1 MRDIKDSPTLD
12 LMQCFVRL
20 DVRVSHNTPDNPVPR
35 VDAYRERAK
44 AIKDELL
51 RRGHWLPLTKI
62 YKPQA
67 V

>member
-1 MRDIKDSPTLD
+1 MRKITDSPSLD

-20 DVRVSHNTPDNPVPR
+20 DVRVSHHSADNPVPR

-51 RRGHWLPLTKI
+51 RRGHWLPLTTI

-67 V
+67 I